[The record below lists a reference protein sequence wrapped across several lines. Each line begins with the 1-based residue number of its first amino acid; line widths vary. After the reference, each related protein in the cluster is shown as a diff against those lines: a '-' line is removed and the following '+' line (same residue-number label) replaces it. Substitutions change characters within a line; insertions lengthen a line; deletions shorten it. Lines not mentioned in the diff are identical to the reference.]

1 MKKQFG
7 MVEASVMRDP
17 KISTG
22 AKALYALLCTYAS
35 PSKPYAYPRLTEVSE
50 YLGDVD
56 PRTVRRYMSELKDN
70 KYLERTKT
78 KDGWIFLL
86 LPKVTP

>member
-22 AKALYALLCTYAS
+22 AKALYALLCTYTS
-35 PSKPYAYPRLTEVSE
+35 PKKPYAYPRLTEVSE